1 MVFFYFQSKD
11 NLPFYLS
18 NDNLIFCLS
27 NDWLLFYQM
36 TVSFSIHQTTVSFSS
51 YQMMVSHSSFFV
63 KWWSFFLLFFFF
75 TSLSNDVFPFQ
86 LHFFFLHHIQLP
98 MLPTVTCFKKCLSHV
113 HQTVSMHTVSSKCT
127 KTISSSSL
135 TWYLSAH
142 SMYLVRSISPVLK
155 AVTSCTAEASCLAS
169 VTRISFSTSVS
180 HSLILGWAAIDTGVA
195 NITCQNTTFG
205 NVSRTAQSINFKFKS
220 AGAWP
225 FDTVILLLNNTGYNH
240 AKFEEA
246 HFNTVIHKKD
256 IKFML

>member
-1 MVFFYFQSKD
+1 MTISLSIYQMTISFSLYQMTGSCSTKWQS
-11 NLPFYLS
+11 PFLSIKRLSPFLAINWWSPILAFLS
-18 NDNLIFCLS
+18 NDGPFFS
-27 NDWLLFYQM
+27 
-36 TVSFSIHQTTVSFSS
+36 SFSFSPP
-51 YQMMVSHSSFFV
+51 YQMMCFPFSYI
-63 KWWSFFLLFFFF
+63 FFL
-75 TSLSNDVFPFQ
+75 
-86 LHFFFLHHIQLP
+86 LHHIQLP

-195 NITCQNTTFG
+195 NITCQNKTFG
-205 NVSRTAQSINFKFKS
+205 KFH
-220 AGAWP
+220 
-225 FDTVILLLNNTGYNH
+225 TQ
-240 AKFEEA
+240 
-246 HFNTVIHKKD
+246 HKA
-256 IKFML
+256 